1 MSLTSQLVPGRELHA
16 WFADRFPGTQRL
28 AGSIAAAVRD
38 VAPVRPAGRVD
49 VHHWAAVGGAFGARL
64 ALLIDAAPPYDAL
77 YGLVRAGLVS
87 REWAD
92 RTAATFPSHRGLDAA
107 RAARGLAIRPT
118 PTGWIDLAGPADGPE
133 PSHHERVLG
142 EFFARLV
149 DYLDQY
155 APAGTLGTPGVE
167 AGLAR
172 VCWLL
177 AGWESD
183 YRSAELPVDLAEL
196 HRLPGYTV
204 DDLRALPD
212 EDVVAELVELAGRL
226 RHHPR
231 DPHDRSL
238 ELWKTW
244 SQAEPGDRTV
254 LRGGA
259 LGVSAPVLVHHWAD
273 ADLLIGSHLLD
284 VKTVVRADDPAKVS
298 RWLWQLLAYAW
309 LDTADRYRVGV
320 VGLYL
325 ARHGVH
331 VSWGSTTFA
340 QALLN
345 STRGV
350 ERAHREFLDIVS
362 RVITAEG
369 GQPPPASAG
378 GRRLRDTIPWLRS

>member
-1 MSLTSQLVPGRELHA
+1 MSLTSQLVPGRPLHQ
-16 WFADRFPGTQRL
+16 WFTDRFPGTPRL

-38 VAPVRPAGRVD
+38 VAPVRPTGRVD
-49 VHHWAAVGGAFGARL
+49 PGHWAQVGGAFGARL
-64 ALLIDAAPPYDAL
+64 ALLTDAAPPYYAL

-92 RTAATFPSHRGLDAA
+92 RTAALFPSHRHLDAE
-107 RAARGLAIRPT
+107 RAARGLEIRPT
-118 PTGWIDLAGPADGPE
+118 PTGWIDLAGPADGPD
-133 PSHHERVLG
+133 PSHHERILT

-149 DYLDQY
+149 AYLDQH
-155 APAGTLGTPGVE
+155 APAGTPGTPGIE

-177 AGWESD
+177 AGWESA
-183 YRSAELPVDLAEL
+183 YRSAELPVELAEL
-196 HRLPGYTV
+196 HHLPGYTV

-212 EDVVAELVELAGRL
+212 KAVVAELVELAGRL

-231 DPHDRSL
+231 DPRDRPV
-238 ELWKTW
+238 ERWKTW

-254 LRGGA
+254 LQSGA

-284 VKTVVRADDPAKVS
+284 VKTVVRADDPAKVG
-298 RWLWQLLAYAW
+298 RWLWQLLAYTW
-309 LDTADRYRVGV
+309 LDTTDRYRIRV

-331 VSWGSTTFA
+331 VSWGATTFA

-350 ERAHREFLDIVS
+350 DRAQREFLDVVG

-369 GQPPPASAG
+369 GQPPPAQAG
-378 GRRLRDTIPWLRS
+378 GRRLRDRIPWR

>member
-1 MSLTSQLVPGRELHA
+1 MSLTSQLAPGQPLHT
-16 WFADRFPGTQRL
+16 WFAEKFPGTQRL

-49 VHHWAAVGGAFGARL
+49 ARHWAAVGGAFGARL
-64 ALLIDAAPPYDAL
+64 ALLTDAAPPYYAL

-92 RTAATFPSHRGLDAA
+92 RTAATFPSHRGLDPE
-107 RAARGLAIRPT
+107 RAARGLEIRPT
-118 PTGWIDLAGPADGPE
+118 PTGWIDLAGPADGP
-133 PSHHERVLG
+133 SQTHHERVLS

-149 DYLDQY
+149 AYLDQH
-155 APAGTLGTPGVE
+155 APAGKLGTTGVE
-167 AGLAR
+167 TGLAR

-177 AGWESD
+177 AGWESA
-183 YRSAELPVDLAEL
+183 YRSAELPVELAEL

-212 EDVVAELVELAGRL
+212 EAVVAELVELASRL

-231 DPHDRSL
+231 DPRDRPL
-238 ELWKTW
+238 ELWNTW
-244 SQAEPGDRTV
+244 SRDHPGDRTV
-254 LRGGA
+254 LQGGA

-284 VKTVVRADDPAKVS
+284 VKTVVRADDPAKTS

-309 LDTADRYRVGV
+309 LDTTDRYRIGV

-331 VSWGSTTFA
+331 VSWGTTTFE
-340 QALLN
+340 QALLG

-350 ERAHREFLDIVS
+350 DQAHAEFVDLAS
-362 RVITAEG
+362 RVIAAEG
-369 GQPPPASAG
+369 AQPPPPLASR
-378 GRRLRDTIPWLRS
+378 RRLRDRIPWR